1 MEIFVQK
8 YSNFQ
13 IIFSFQ
19 NYQYEYQYSEQNLW
33 IYSNILRTLIVT
45 IDNNII
51 PWVKNFPLIRNDSI
65 AKRHRQ
71 RMSVSLCMFVCHV
84 SQSLSLFVSQIIET
98 VMTSFPLHDNFS
110 TFFWLTWVFPMWY
123 IILVKKD
130 ANIPRDLLLLLTKR
144 KKNRCM
150 IDNY

>member
-51 PWVKNFPLIRNDSI
+51 PWVKNCPLIRNDSI

-71 RMSVSLCMFVCHV
+71 RMSVCQSLYVCLSCQSVFVFVC
-84 SQSLSLFVSQIIET
+84 QSNYRN
-98 VMTSFPLHDNFS
+98 LHDFLSPSWQLFNFFLAYLS
-110 TFFWLTWVFPMWY
+110 VSHVVHHPC
-123 IILVKKD
+123 KK
-130 ANIPRDLLLLLTKR
+130 RCQYSKR
-144 KKNRCM
+144 SFASSH
-150 IDNY
+150 